1 MTSMAPTKTQ
11 LLARWR
17 GIEEEDDTGGGV
29 HLQPHRFQ
37 QLKEQWFA
45 DAFTYLISLP
55 QESHIWCASWDIMG
69 PLLETFYNYFKDESH
84 DSPLRRLWKRISMEM
99 NHCIQCICQHHQAK
113 DMYSS
118 EYESS
123 SIGPLLDVLRR
134 LDEERVTQ
142 YLRNINHRISQNEYD
157 AAKDNSEVVSVV
169 YEVLMFPVLLDDQ
182 SLFSEFG
189 KFIESVDDIHE
200 LALDG
205 QQQFPGA
212 YALFFFN
219 RRVRSVGHRLA
230 ASMGKLRMA
239 TDLEPLQPLLK
250 KFITFLE
257 TEVLPSTSQMIRPR
271 VQLDRLS
278 VWLGIK
284 SLLGFLEPPAFEEGI
299 LERYPI
305 FLDIVLNH
313 ISSDSLE
320 FSHAVTCL
328 RLLFEMLGCELW
340 LRSTLSPSVM
350 RNTLLGQ
357 CFHTRNEKSHKDI
370 FDLFLPFLRSLEALQ
385 DGEHEKQR
393 RHFLYFLLHQV
404 PVSSNF
410 SVLTRQKACQI
421 ALQIVHRGYKM
432 NPPCPPFECAHMWG
446 PALVSSLKDSSL
458 HSSLRQPAFELI
470 QSIIVSDAAA
480 LIHSMLDS
488 CIVALSNES
497 NMNYNF
503 NVAEDENILIFSPNE
518 MDDNCWGGF
527 SLQSHIIS
535 TEFKQWMCVPMLW
548 IDVLVDIDPLVLPIS
563 FSKAVFWARSRF
575 SMVESETTAECEL
588 PLRAWISSSSFEIS
602 SSLGWKVPTGSD
614 DGGDGK
620 ESKNSLKVCT
630 MLLPL
635 IKTFTRLTA
644 HFLFLLGQG
653 ELRKQWTWEPRM
665 GESLIL
671 SLFDST
677 DNVRQF
683 GKHVLEQISN
693 TKGLSCGLEFLCSS
707 EYSLSAVFLG
717 MRHALK
723 LVQMDS
729 ILVKFQNLHHLF
741 FILRKLLQEGDSPH
755 SALPENSS
763 NHTDV
768 TNTSSQGGFLRQ
780 PVFDAS
786 MLNFGKQS
794 SKVDSKLLQRVS
806 CLLSN
811 AAWPSICRLLVE
823 VEDACGF
830 NWLHDLMDWGK
841 SSLKVVLTYWRRAI
855 ISLLNFIK
863 GSCCLST
870 TSTIRDI
877 EHLMSLDDAAMDE
890 LTEKVAHLTILLSKN
905 EKYNIVKTNLGSNAL
920 VLEDFPSGRKLSTS
934 KLESSGA
941 EDIEVP
947 TLVKRSEAKKENIGE
962 LIVLSDDE
970 SKPFI
975 SPTRA
980 FPSESDVGQCI
991 LDDKLAPGDESDT
1004 RADFGKS
1011 NILVIEPS
1019 KYVAD
1024 RDQEINDKCSS
1035 TLALKEHASGDSKV
1049 RPATSSVLRS
1059 KDVDVKHK
1067 EIDSECILSKHVP
1080 LNDRIDLKVLSNK
1093 ATGSKSK
1100 NQSCET
1106 AVSVPGYAVLKQVVS
1121 DAADDPLEIELNS
1134 VRNQKTNIS
1143 KPIITVP
1150 KRRVIQ
1156 LKTPV
1161 ESRAVHLHRHMIG
1174 AKRFKPPRL
1183 EDWYRSI
1190 LELDYFAMIGLTS
1203 VTEDKSQAVKHLKE
1217 VPVCFQSSEQY
1228 VEIFRPLILE
1238 EFKAQLRNSFVEMSS
1253 WDEMYLG
1260 RISVLSIERVDEFH
1274 LVRFAYDDNNSVA
1287 SKNFAENDLILL
1299 TKELPQK
1306 SPQGAHMV
1314 GKVDRRER
1322 DNKRKMNLLIVRFYF
1337 LNGSSRL
1344 HQARKNLI
1352 ERSKWHASRI
1362 MSITP
1367 QLREFQ
1373 ALSSIKDIPIVP
1385 TILNPK
1391 SSSIPH
1397 DESKVVD
1404 LSKLSR
1410 PLQQIL
1416 KSSFNVSQLQAI
1428 DISIGSRNMKN
1439 DLELSLV
1446 QGPPGTGKTRT
1457 ILAIV
1462 SALLASASQRTNL
1475 AASSLNRSLKQDNV
1489 LHADSR
1495 PQISQTVAI
1504 ARAWQN
1510 AALARQLNEDKQRNL
1525 KSIDCTM
1532 KRRILI
1538 CAQSNAAVD
1547 ELVSRISSLGLY
1559 DSDGKMYKP
1568 YLVRVGNAKT
1578 VHPNS
1583 LPFYIDSL
1591 VDQQLAEERMSSS
1604 DVKNDLGTNSST
1616 ELRSNLEKLVDRIR
1630 YCEVKCA
1637 NLRDE
1642 NPEPKSSV
1650 ENWMGEDEKEMSL
1663 KELESKLRKLYEQ
1676 KKQIYKDISIAQAFE
1691 KKTNEEVKALKHK
1704 LRKSILREAE
1714 IVVSTLSGC
1723 GGDLYAVCAESILS
1737 CKFGSSS
1744 ENTLFDAVVIDE
1756 AAQALEPATLIPL
1769 QLLKSSAIRC
1779 IMVGDPKQL
1788 PATVLSNVAS
1798 KFLYECSMFE
1808 RLQRAGHPVVMLT
1821 RQYRMHPEICH
1832 FPAQHFYD
1840 GKLLNGDGMSGKI
1853 APFHETKGLGPY
1865 NFFDIV
1871 DGKELRS
1878 KSGGAF
1884 SLYNEHE
1891 ADAAVELV
1899 KFFKESHPTEFSRV
1913 RIGIITPYKCQLSLL
1928 RSRFSHSFGA
1938 SLIVDMEFNTVDGF
1952 QGREVDILILS
1963 TVRAVDPSSTSR
1975 KNSSGIGFVADARRM
1990 NVALTRAKLSL
2001 WVLGNSRTLQVNPDW
2016 GALLKDAKERNL
2028 VVSVKKPYDSMFKTA
2043 TPRYPCPQTMTNNS
2057 RNPKHT
2063 DNVRARRHAKRSGKE
2078 TFECEGKDILTQCTK
2093 TNDVDSS
2100 RYKAPVKEDAI
2111 PLVAGSI
2118 DRSSK
2123 AAKSAVRME
2132 HGADFGSKSGKSTE
2146 KKFNMG
2152 NISQGKRKVDREKSS
2167 NFDFSERGMVD
2178 NHALQKSKTSKRLK
2192 ESPQE
2197 ASDPLIEGSSK
2208 EEHNDGV
2215 AISRSDNEKELIVKR
2230 KQQREAVDAILFSS
2244 LIPSKKSEMSMK
2256 HISDKKPHSLSNV
2269 RGSMKPP
2276 KGRKG

>member
-1 MTSMAPTKTQ
+1 MTSMALTKTQ

-17 GIEEEDDTGGGV
+17 SIEEEDDNGHGSQ
-29 HLQPHRFQ
+29 LQPHRFN
-37 QLKEQWFA
+37 QLKEEWFA
-45 DAFTYLISLP
+45 DAFTFLISLP
-55 QESHIWCASWDIMG
+55 QDNHIWCGSWEVMG

-99 NHCIQCICQHHQAK
+99 QHCIQCICQHHEAK
-113 DMYSS
+113 DMYSL
-118 EYESS
+118 EYELS

-157 AAKDNSEVVSVV
+157 AAQDNTEVVSIV
-169 YEVLMFPVLLDDQ
+169 YEVLMFPVLLEDQ
-182 SLFSEFG
+182 LLFTEFG

-205 QQQFPGA
+205 QQQFPGV
-212 YALFFFN
+212 YALFFFS
-219 RRVRSVGHRLA
+219 RRVRSVGHRLSA
-230 ASMGKLRMA
+230 AMGKLRMA

-250 KFITFLE
+250 KFISFLE
-257 TEVLPSTSQMIRPR
+257 TEVLPSTSQILRPR

-320 FSHAVTCL
+320 FSHAVSCL
-328 RLLFEMLGCELW
+328 RLLFEMLGCKLW

-446 PALVSSLKDSSL
+446 PSLVSSLKDSSL

-488 CIVALSNES
+488 CIVPLSSES
-497 NMNYNF
+497 NMNHNF
-503 NVAEDENILIFSPNE
+503 DVAEDENVLIFAPNE
-518 MDDNCWGGF
+518 MDDDCWGGF
-527 SLQSHIIS
+527 SLQSNIIS
-535 TEFKQWMCVPMLW
+535 TEFKQWMCIPMLW
-548 IDVLVDIDPLVLPIS
+548 IDVLVDIDPLVLPVS
-563 FSKAVFWARSRF
+563 FSKAIFWARSRF
-575 SMVESETTAECEL
+575 SMVESEITSEGEL
-588 PLRAWISSSSFEIS
+588 PLRTWMSSSFEIS

-635 IKTFTRLTA
+635 LKTFNRLTA
-644 HFLFLLGQG
+644 HFLVLFGQG

-671 SLFDST
+671 SLYDCS

-707 EYSLSAVFLG
+707 EDSLSAVFLG

-755 SALPENSS
+755 SALPGNSS
-763 NHTDV
+763 NHMDV

-780 PVFDAS
+780 PVFDTP
-786 MLNFGKQS
+786 MLNLGKQT
-794 SKVDSKLLQRVS
+794 SKVNSKLLQQFS
-806 CLLSN
+806 CLLSK
-811 AAWPSICRLLVE
+811 AAWPSIWRLLVE
-823 VEDACGF
+823 GKAFLDYSFCQMTCVRLLEIIPIVYERFNPSLMELSGNKMAVNNACGF

-841 SSLKVVLTYWRRAI
+841 SSLKVVLTYWRRAV
-855 ISLLNFIK
+855 ISLLNFFK
-863 GSCCLST
+863 GSCCLSAS
-870 TSTIRDI
+870 STIRDI
-877 EHLMSLDDAAMDE
+877 ENLISLDDAVMDD

-905 EKYNIVKTNLGSNAL
+905 EKHNIAKTNLESSAL
-920 VLEDFPSGRKLSTS
+920 VLEDFPSDHKLSIS
-934 KLESSGA
+934 KSESFGV
-941 EDIEVP
+941 EDVDVP
-947 TLVKRSEAKKENIGE
+947 MLAKRSEVKKENISE

-970 SKPFI
+970 TKEYI
-975 SPTRA
+975 SPPRA
-980 FPSESDVGQCI
+980 SLSESDVGQ
-991 LDDKLAPGDESDT
+991 LVGKLAPIDEQDT
-1004 RADFGKS
+1004 RDDFEEKKM
-1011 NILVIEPS
+1011 LVTEPS
-1019 KYVAD
+1019 KYVVD
-1024 RDQEINDKCSS
+1024 RDQEINDKSSS
-1035 TLALKEHASGDSKV
+1035 TLALKEQASGDS
-1049 RPATSSVLRS
+1049 RAQPTTSSVLRS
-1059 KDVDVKHK
+1059 KEVDIKPRK
-1067 EIDSECILSKHVP
+1067 TDSECIPKEHVT
-1080 LNDRIDLKVLSNK
+1080 LNDRIDLKVLPNK

-1100 NQSCET
+1100 SQSCET
-1106 AVSVPGYAVLKQVVS
+1106 AVSVAGYALLKQVVS

-1134 VRNQKTNIS
+1134 VRNQKTIIS
-1143 KPIITVP
+1143 KPITTVP

-1156 LKTPV
+1156 LKTPF
-1161 ESRAVHLHRHMIG
+1161 ENRAVNLRRHMVG

-1183 EDWYRSI
+1183 DDWYKSI
-1190 LELDYFAMIGLTS
+1190 LELDYFSMIGLTS
-1203 VTEDKSQAVKHLKE
+1203 VSEDKNQTVKHLKE

-1238 EFKAQLRNSFVEMSS
+1238 EFKAQLRNSFLERSS

-1260 RISVLSIERVDEFH
+1260 SISALSVERVDEFH

-1287 SKNFAENDLILL
+1287 SKSFAENDLLL
-1299 TKELPQK
+1299 LSKELPQK

-1322 DNKRKMNLLIVRFYF
+1322 DNKRKMNLLIIRFYL

-1373 ALSSIKDIPIVP
+1373 ALSSIKDIPVVP
-1385 TILNPK
+1385 TILKPETT
-1391 SSSIPH
+1391 SIPH

-1404 LSKLSR
+1404 LSKLTR

-1428 DISIGSRNMKN
+1428 DISIGSRNMNN
-1439 DLELSLV
+1439 DMPLSLV

-1462 SALLASASQRTNL
+1462 SALLASASPRTKH
-1475 AASSLNRSLKQDNV
+1475 AAPSLNRNLKQDNV
-1489 LHADSR
+1489 LQADSR
-1495 PQISQTVAI
+1495 PQVSQTVAI

-1510 AALARQLNEDKQRNL
+1510 AALARQLNEDNQRNL

-1532 KRRILI
+1532 KRRVLI

-1547 ELVSRISSLGLY
+1547 ELVSRISNLGLY
-1559 DSDGKMYKP
+1559 GTDGKMYKP

-1583 LPFYIDSL
+1583 LPFFIDTL
-1591 VDQQLAEERMSSS
+1591 VDQQLAEERMSSN
-1604 DVKNDLGTNSST
+1604 DVKNDLGTNSSM

-1630 YCEVKCA
+1630 YYEVESA

-1642 NPEPKSSV
+1642 NPDLKSSAD
-1650 ENWMGEDEKEMSL
+1650 NSKGDDEKMSL
-1663 KELESKLRKLYEQ
+1663 KEIESMLRKLYEQ

-1691 KKTNEEVKALKHK
+1691 KKNYEEVKALKHK

-1723 GGDLYAVCAESILS
+1723 GGDLYAVCAEPILS
-1737 CKFGSSS
+1737 CKFGSPS

-1769 QLLKSSAIRC
+1769 QLLKSSAVRC

-1821 RQYRMHPEICH
+1821 RQYRMHPAICH
-1832 FPAQHFYD
+1832 FPSQHFYD
-1840 GKLLNGDGMSGKI
+1840 GKLLNGDRMSEKM

-1865 NFFDIV
+1865 IFYDIV

-1899 KFFKESHPTEFSRV
+1899 KFFKGSHPTEFSRV
-1913 RIGIITPYKCQLSLL
+1913 KIGIITPYKCQLSLL
-1928 RSRFSHSFGA
+1928 RSRFAHSLGA

-1963 TVRAVDPSSTSR
+1963 TVRAADPNSTSG

-2016 GALLKDAKERNL
+2016 GALMKDAKERNL
-2028 VVSVKKPYDSMFKTA
+2028 VLSVKMPYDSTFKTA
-2043 TPRYPCPQTMTNNS
+2043 TPRNSYPEAMANGS
-2057 RNPKHT
+2057 RNLKT
-2063 DNVRARRHAKRSGKE
+2063 DNVNARRHAKRSGKE
-2078 TFECEGKDILTQCTK
+2078 TFEREGKDI
-2093 TNDVDSS
+2093 
-2100 RYKAPVKEDAI
+2100 
-2111 PLVAGSI
+2111 
-2118 DRSSK
+2118 
-2123 AAKSAVRME
+2123 
-2132 HGADFGSKSGKSTE
+2132 
-2146 KKFNMG
+2146 
-2152 NISQGKRKVDREKSS
+2152 NISRGKRKVDREKLS
-2167 NFDFSERGMVD
+2167 NLDHSERVTVD
-2178 NHALQKSKTSKRLK
+2178 NHQQISQSSKRLK
-2192 ESPQE
+2192 GAPRHDTIDSNME
-2197 ASDPLIEGSSK
+2197 ASALMVEGSSN
-2208 EEHNDGV
+2208 EEHNDSN
-2215 AISRSDNEKELIVKR
+2215 ARSRSDSGKELIVKR
-2230 KQQREAVDAILFSS
+2230 KKQREAVDAILFSS
-2244 LIPSKKSEMSMK
+2244 LIPSKKSEKSMK
-2256 HISDKKPHSLSNV
+2256 VISDKKPSSLPNV
-2269 RGSMKPP
+2269 RGNMKPP

>member
-1 MTSMAPTKTQ
+1 MTSMASTKTQ

-17 GIEEEDDTGGGV
+17 AIEEEDDTGHGTI
-29 HLQPHRFQ
+29 QPHRFQ
-37 QLKEQWFA
+37 QLKEEWFA

-55 QESHIWCASWDIMG
+55 QESHIWCGSWDIMG
-69 PLLETFYNYFKDESH
+69 PLLETFYNYFKDESD

-99 NHCIQCICQHHQAK
+99 NQCIQCVCQHHQAK

-118 EYESS
+118 EYEMS

-142 YLRNINHRISQNEYD
+142 YLRNINHRISQGEYD
-157 AAKDNSEVVSVV
+157 AAQDNSEVVSVV

-182 SLFSEFG
+182 SLFTEFG
-189 KFIESVDDIHE
+189 KFIESVDEIHE

-257 TEVLPSTSQMIRPR
+257 TEALPSTSLMPRPR

-488 CIVALSNES
+488 CIVPLSNES
-497 NMNYNF
+497 NVNYNF
-503 NVAEDENILIFSPNE
+503 DIAEDENTLIFAPNE
-518 MDDNCWGGF
+518 MDDNCWGEF
-527 SLQSHIIS
+527 SLQSNIIS

-548 IDVLVDIDPLVLPIS
+548 IDVLVDIDPFVLPIS

-575 SMVESETTAECEL
+575 SMVESETTAESEL
-588 PLRAWISSSSFEIS
+588 PLRTWISSSSFEIS

-620 ESKNSLKVCT
+620 EPKNSLKVCT
-630 MLLPL
+630 MFLPL

-644 HFLFLLGQG
+644 HFLVLMGQG

-671 SLFDST
+671 SLFDSS
-677 DNVRQF
+677 DKVRQF
-683 GKHVLEQISN
+683 GKHVLEQISD

-707 EYSLSAVFLG
+707 EHSLSAVFLG

-723 LVQMDS
+723 LMTCV
-729 ILVKFQNLHHLF
+729 
-741 FILRKLLQEGDSPH
+741 
-755 SALPENSS
+755 
-763 NHTDV
+763 
-768 TNTSSQGGFLRQ
+768 
-780 PVFDAS
+780 
-786 MLNFGKQS
+786 
-794 SKVDSKLLQRVS
+794 
-806 CLLSN
+806 
-811 AAWPSICRLLVE
+811 RLLEIIPIVFERFNPSLVE
-823 VEDACGF
+823 FSGTKMEVKDACGF

-855 ISLLNFIK
+855 ISLLTFIK
-863 GSCCLST
+863 GSCCLSA
-870 TSTIRDI
+870 TSTIGAI
-877 EHLMSLDDAAMDE
+877 EHLISLDAAAMDE

-905 EKYNIVKTNLGSNAL
+905 EKHNIVKTNLGTNAL

-934 KLESSGA
+934 TLESPGV
-941 EDIEVP
+941 EEVDVP
-947 TLVKRSEAKKENIGE
+947 TMVKSPEAKKEKFGE

-970 SKPFI
+970 SKPYV

-980 FPSESDVGQCI
+980 FLSKSDVGI
-991 LDDKLAPGDESDT
+991 APSNENDARG
-1004 RADFGKS
+1004 DFGKS
-1011 NILVIEPS
+1011 KILVVEPS
-1019 KYVAD
+1019 NYTVD
-1024 RDQEINDKCSS
+1024 RDQEINDQCSS
-1035 TLALKEHASGDSKV
+1035 TFALKEHASGNSNTS
-1049 RPATSSVLRS
+1049 PAMSSVLKS
-1059 KDVDVKHK
+1059 KDVDARPK
-1067 EIDSECILSKHVP
+1067 EMNSECILSKDVAR
-1080 LNDRIDLKVLSNK
+1080 NGRIDLKVLSNK

-1100 NQSCET
+1100 NQSCEA
-1106 AVSVPGYAVLKQVVS
+1106 AVSVANFAVLKQVVS

-1134 VRNQKTNIS
+1134 VRNQKTNIL
-1143 KPIITVP
+1143 KPITIVP

-1156 LKTPV
+1156 LKTPD
-1161 ESRAVHLHRHMIG
+1161 ENRAVHLQRQMIG

-1183 EDWYRSI
+1183 DDWYRSI

-1203 VTEDKSQAVKHLKE
+1203 ASEDKSHMVKHLKE
-1217 VPVCFQSSEQY
+1217 VPVCFQSPEQY

-1260 RISVLSIERVDEFH
+1260 KISVLSVERVDEFH

-1299 TKELPQK
+1299 TKEPPQK

-1322 DNKRKMNLLIVRFYF
+1322 DNKRKMNLLIIRFY
-1337 LNGSSRL
+1337 LLSGSSRL

-1352 ERSKWHASRI
+1352 ERSKWYASRI

-1373 ALSSIKDIPIVP
+1373 ALSSIKDIPVVP

-1391 SSSIPH
+1391 TSSIPH

-1428 DISIGSRNMKN
+1428 DVSIGSRNMKN

-1475 AASSLNRSLKQDNV
+1475 AGSSLNRNLKQDN
-1489 LHADSR
+1489 SR
-1495 PQISQTVAI
+1495 QKISEAVAV

-1510 AALARQLNEDKQRNL
+1510 AALARQLNEDKQRNSI
-1525 KSIDCTM
+1525 SIDSTM
-1532 KRRILI
+1532 KRRVLI

-1547 ELVSRISSLGLY
+1547 ELVSRISNLGLY
-1559 DSDGKMYKP
+1559 DGDGKMYKP

-1591 VDQQLAEERMSSS
+1591 VDQRLAEERMSSN
-1604 DVKNDLGTNSST
+1604 DAKNDLGTNSSM
-1616 ELRSNLEKLVDRIR
+1616 ELRSSLEKLVDRIR
-1630 YCEVKCA
+1630 YYEVKCA

-1642 NPEPKSSV
+1642 NPDIKSSV
-1650 ENWMGEDEKEMSL
+1650 ENSAGDDEKEMSL
-1663 KELESKLRKLYEQ
+1663 KELQSKLRKLYEQ

-1691 KKTNEEVKALKHK
+1691 KKSNEEVKALKHK

-1714 IVVSTLSGC
+1714 IVVSTLSGS

-1832 FPAQHFYD
+1832 FPSQHFYD
-1840 GKLLNGDGMSGKI
+1840 GKLLNGDGMSGKN
-1853 APFHETKGLGPY
+1853 ALFHKTKGLGPY
-1865 NFFDIV
+1865 VFFDIV

-1899 KFFKESHPTEFSRV
+1899 KFFKESHLTEFNRV

-1963 TVRAVDPSSTSR
+1963 TVRAGDSSPHSG
-1975 KNSSGIGFVADARRM
+1975 KNSSSIGFVADARRM
-1990 NVALTRAKLSL
+1990 NVALTRAKFSL

-2028 VVSVKKPYDSMFKTA
+2028 VVSVKKPYDSMFKT
-2043 TPRYPCPQTMTNNS
+2043 TNLRNSNPQTTENNS
-2057 RNPKHT
+2057 KTLKHT
-2063 DNVRARRHAKRSGKE
+2063 DNVRKRHHSKRSGKE
-2078 TFECEGKDILTQCTK
+2078 TFESEGKDTPSQCTK
-2093 TNDVDSS
+2093 TNDIDSIQDNAS
-2100 RYKAPVKEDAI
+2100 VKEDAI
-2111 PLVAGSI
+2111 PPVAGSI
-2118 DRSSK
+2118 NRPSK
-2123 AAKSAVRME
+2123 AAKGAVHME
-2132 HGADFGSKSGKSTE
+2132 HGRDFESKSGKSAE
-2146 KKFNMG
+2146 KKFNKC
-2152 NISQGKRKVDREKSS
+2152 NTSRGKRKVEREKSS
-2167 NFDFSERGMVD
+2167 NFDYSERGKVD
-2178 NHALQKSKTSKRLK
+2178 NHASKRSK
-2192 ESPQE
+2192 ESPQHDTFCTNLE
-2197 ASDPLIEGSSK
+2197 SSAPLVEESSK
-2208 EEHNDGV
+2208 EERNNS
-2215 AISRSDNEKELIVKR
+2215 AAPSRCDTEKELIVKR
-2230 KQQREAVDAILFSS
+2230 KKQREAVDAILFSS

-2256 HISDKKPHSLSNV
+2256 LTSDKKPHSLSNV
-2269 RGSMKPP
+2269 HGSMKPP

>member
-1 MTSMAPTKTQ
+1 M
-11 LLARWR
+11 
-17 GIEEEDDTGGGV
+17 
-29 HLQPHRFQ
+29 
-37 QLKEQWFA
+37 
-45 DAFTYLISLP
+45 
-55 QESHIWCASWDIMG
+55 C
-69 PLLETFYNYFKDESH
+69 
-84 DSPLRRLWKRISMEM
+84 
-99 NHCIQCICQHHQAK
+99 
-113 DMYSS
+113 
-118 EYESS
+118 
-123 SIGPLLDVLRR
+123 
-134 LDEERVTQ
+134 
-142 YLRNINHRISQNEYD
+142 
-157 AAKDNSEVVSVV
+157 
-169 YEVLMFPVLLDDQ
+169 
-182 SLFSEFG
+182 
-189 KFIESVDDIHE
+189 
-200 LALDG
+200 
-205 QQQFPGA
+205 
-212 YALFFFN
+212 
-219 RRVRSVGHRLA
+219 
-230 ASMGKLRMA
+230 
-239 TDLEPLQPLLK
+239 
-250 KFITFLE
+250 
-257 TEVLPSTSQMIRPR
+257 
-271 VQLDRLS
+271 
-278 VWLGIK
+278 
-284 SLLGFLEPPAFEEGI
+284 
-299 LERYPI
+299 
-305 FLDIVLNH
+305 
-313 ISSDSLE
+313 
-320 FSHAVTCL
+320 
-328 RLLFEMLGCELW
+328 CELW

-458 HSSLRQPAFELI
+458 HTSLRQPAFELI
-470 QSIIVSDAAA
+470 QSVIVSDAAA

-488 CIVALSNES
+488 CIVPLSNES

-503 NVAEDENILIFSPNE
+503 DVAEDENILIFAPSE

-527 SLQSHIIS
+527 SQQSNIIS

-548 IDVLVDIDPLVLPIS
+548 IDVLVDIDPFILPMS

-575 SMVESETTAECEL
+575 SMVESETPTECEL
-588 PLRAWISSSSFEIS
+588 PLRTWILSSSFEIS

-635 IKTFTRLTA
+635 IKTFIRLTA
-644 HFLFLLGQG
+644 HFLVMLGQG

-671 SLFDST
+671 SLFDSS
-677 DNVRQF
+677 DNVRQI

-693 TKGLSCGLEFLCSS
+693 TKGLSRGLEFLCSS

-786 MLNFGKQS
+786 VLNFGKQS
-794 SKVDSKLLQRVS
+794 SKVNSKLLQQFS

-811 AAWPSICRLLVE
+811 AAWPSIWRLLVE
-823 VEDACGF
+823 GKAFLDYSFCQMTCVRLLEIIPVVFERFNPSLIELSGTKMAVKDACGF

-863 GSCCLST
+863 GSCCLSA
-870 TSTIRDI
+870 TSTISAI
-877 EHLMSLDDAAMDE
+877 EHLISLDDAAMDE
-890 LTEKVAHLTILLSKN
+890 LTENVAHLTILLSKN
-905 EKYNIVKTNLGSNAL
+905 EKHNIVKTNLGSNAL
-920 VLEDFPSGRKLSTS
+920 VLEDFPTGHRLSTS
-934 KLESSGA
+934 ELESSGA
-941 EDIEVP
+941 EDVDVP
-947 TLVKRSEAKKENIGE
+947 TSVKRSEAKKENIGE

-970 SKPFI
+970 SKPYI

-980 FPSESDVGQCI
+980 FLYESDVGQCI
-991 LDDKLAPGDESDT
+991 LVDKLAPRNENDT
-1004 RADFGKS
+1004 RADFGKDK
-1011 NILVIEPS
+1011 ILVIEPS
-1019 KYVAD
+1019 KHVVD
-1024 RDQEINDKCSS
+1024 RDQETNDKCSS
-1035 TLALKEHASGDSKV
+1035 MLALKEHASGDSKV
-1049 RPATSSVLRS
+1049 RPATPSFSRS
-1059 KDVDVKHK
+1059 KDVEVKPK
-1067 EIDSECILSKHVP
+1067 EIDSECILGKHVP

-1106 AVSVPGYAVLKQVVS
+1106 AVSVAGYAVLKQVVS

-1161 ESRAVHLHRHMIG
+1161 DNRAVHLHRHMIG

-1183 EDWYRSI
+1183 DDWYRSI

-1203 VTEDKSQAVKHLKE
+1203 ASEDKSQVVKHLKE

-1260 RISVLSIERVDEFH
+1260 RISVLSVERVDEFH
-1274 LVRFAYDDNNSVA
+1274 LVRFAYDDNDSVA

-1322 DNKRKMNLLIVRFYF
+1322 DNKRKMNLLIIRFYL

-1373 ALSSIKDIPIVP
+1373 ALSSIKDIPIAP
-1385 TILNPK
+1385 TILNPET
-1391 SSSIPH
+1391 SSIPH

-1439 DLELSLV
+1439 DPELSLI

-1462 SALLASASQRTNL
+1462 SALLASASQKTNH
-1475 AASSLNRSLKQDNV
+1475 AASSLDRSLKQDNV

-1495 PQISQTVAI
+1495 PKISQTVAI

-1532 KRRILI
+1532 KRRVLI

-1547 ELVSRISSLGLY
+1547 ELVSRISNLGLY

-1591 VDQQLAEERMSSS
+1591 VDQQLAEERMSSN
-1604 DVKNDLGTNSST
+1604 DVKNDLGTNSSA

-1630 YCEVKCA
+1630 YYEVKCA

-1642 NPEPKSSV
+1642 NPDLKSSV
-1650 ENWMGEDEKEMSL
+1650 ENWMGDDEKEMSL

-1832 FPAQHFYD
+1832 FPSQHFYD
-1840 GKLLNGDGMSGKI
+1840 GKLLNGDGMLGKI
-1853 APFHETKGLGPY
+1853 ALFHKTKGLGPY
-1865 NFFDIV
+1865 IFFDVV
-1871 DGKELRS
+1871 DGKEHRS

-1884 SLYNEHE
+1884 SLCNEHE

-1963 TVRAVDPSSTSR
+1963 TVRVADPSSSSG

-2028 VVSVKKPYDSMFKTA
+2028 VVSVKKPYDSTFKTA
-2043 TPRYPCPQTMTNNS
+2043 TLGNSYPQTMANNS

-2063 DNVRARRHAKRSGKE
+2063 DKVRARRHAKRIGKE
-2078 TFECEGKDILTQCTK
+2078 TFESEGKDILTQCTK
-2093 TNDVDSS
+2093 TNDVASCQYNAS
-2100 RYKAPVKEDAI
+2100 IKEDAGI
-2111 PLVAGSI
+2111 V

-2123 AAKSAVRME
+2123 AAKTSVRME
-2132 HGADFGSKSGKSTE
+2132 DGADFGSKIGVSAE
-2146 KKFNMG
+2146 KKLNMG
-2152 NISQGKRKVDREKSS
+2152 NISRGKRKVDREKSS
-2167 NFDFSERGMVD
+2167 NFDYSERDMVD
-2178 NHALQKSKTSKRLK
+2178 NHELQISKTSKRLK
-2192 ESPQE
+2192 DSPQE
-2197 ASDPLIEGSSK
+2197 AAATLIEGSSK
-2208 EEHNDGV
+2208 EEHNDSV
-2215 AISRSDNEKELIVKR
+2215 ALSRSDTGKDLIVKR

-2244 LIPSKKSEMSMK
+2244 LIPSKKFEMSMK
-2256 HISDKKPHSLSNV
+2256 LVSDKKPHSLSNV